1 MKRIDDDKDLYGDE
15 EIEVKMNTN
24 EKMLFINDDDVER
37 IEESN

>member
-1 MKRIDDDKDLYGDE
+1 VKRIDDDKDLYGDE